1 VATASK
7 AGRRQPCLTQGS
19 SASFIAIE
27 GAMHRHKRASSARRG
42 PGGTTPEA
50 RRAWSRQ
57 HGRRAARQGPV
68 PRTACVAWAEKRLGG
83 PKSWGACVG
92 PRLDVRARGDWT
104 LRRGRHPRG
113 GALNVCARR
122 ALALQSAWARLA
134 LKAFVQRRFDRDL
147 LENFEL
153 CDKNARY
160 ESCR

>member
-92 PRLDVRARGDWT
+92 PRLDVRARGGLDAEAWQA
-104 LRRGRHPRG
+104 P
-113 GALNVCARR
+113 AWRR
-122 ALALQSAWARLA
+122 AERVRATCTGTPERLGA
-134 LKAFVQRRFDRDL
+134 VG
-147 LENFEL
+147 LESL
-153 CDKNARY
+153 C
-160 ESCR
+160 STPV